1 MKTLIN
7 LGNIILLFAC
17 FLSFTGCLTAKK
29 LDAHVRKEYNN
40 ELPKPRK
47 AKADIVVNMMNPT
60 GGTVISSTK
69 HKTDKFLPLL
79 LYWKYDHRQAC
90 ELNNSIAHTQ
100 FTNTINSAAAK
111 PIEQKL
117 NGQKLELTVEQVPSA
132 FSIVAKENVVWLIY
146 AIHWAKVYVEPDTK
160 DLIVRYKVGDT
171 GKTGKITVKNTS
183 TNQNIRFFQ
192 SWKSATSE
200 HLTEYN
206 AKLAS
211 MTKSFITQ
219 LASEI

>member
-1 MKTLIN
+1 MKPLIN
-7 LGNIILLFAC
+7 SFKTAILLAC
-17 FLSFTGCLTAKK
+17 LLSFTSCLTAKK

-60 GGTVISSTK
+60 GGTVISTTK

-79 LYWKYDHRQAC
+79 FYWKYDHRQAC
-90 ELNNSIAHTQ
+90 EMNNAIALTQ
-100 FTNTINSAAAK
+100 FANTINSAASK

-117 NGQKLELTVEQVPSA
+117 NGQKLELSVEQIPSA
-132 FSIVAKENVVWLIY
+132 FAIVAKENVVWLIY
-146 AIHWAKVYVEPDTK
+146 AIHWAKIYVEPDPK
-160 DLIVRYKVGDT
+160 DLVVRYKLGDT
-171 GKTGKITVKNTS
+171 GKTGTITIKNTS

-200 HLTEYN
+200 HLSEYN
-206 AKLAS
+206 AKLGV

-219 LASEI
+219 LAAEI